1 MRRKTESRAE
11 RRERIRRMPDAERYS
26 DENFAFALAYLR
38 TRYRGG
44 EEAVAYLLENYAEQY
59 GSPLSIE
66 HRKSLWMKAMVRLL
80 YGPPYGATYGQ
91 KLEPQAPRS

>member
-1 MRRKTESRAE
+1 MRRRAESRAE

-26 DENFAFALAYLR
+26 DDNFAFALDHLR
-38 TRYRGG
+38 SKRGG
-44 EEAVAYLLENYAEQY
+44 EEAVDYLLETYAKLY
-59 GSPLSIE
+59 GEPLSIE

-91 KLEPQAPRS
+91 KLEPQEPRR

>member
-1 MRRKTESRAE
+1 MRRRAESRAE

-26 DENFAFALAYLR
+26 DDNFAFALDHLR
-38 TRYRGG
+38 SKRGG
-44 EEAVAYLLENYAEQY
+44 EEAVAYLLASYAEQY

-91 KLEPQAPRS
+91 KLEPQEPRP